1 MSQREKQ
8 TPQYQEAVCSSSSL
22 DEKQKSCKQTKER
35 VKGL

>member
-8 TPQYQEAVCSSSSL
+8 TPQYQEAVCSSL

>member
-8 TPQYQEAVCSSSSL
+8 TPQYQEAVRSRL